1 MAENDKSIAG
11 LDPLKREAL
20 AWILRLKSGE
30 ATVADAEA
38 LARWR
43 AEHPD
48 RDAAF
53 REAARIWQLLG
64 PAVAAAVRASDL
76 QPARRPLLARRAV
89 LCGALAASVAA
100 AAVMVRPPLDLWPS
114 LSELAADFRTAK
126 GERRRIVLAGEVVI
140 DLNTQTSLSRR
151 GSDRQLDLLAGEAL
165 VTCRRSPAGQL
176 ELAAAGGSVV
186 AEDADFAV
194 RCDNGAVTV
203 SCLSGTVEVQHRAGS
218 VKLAAGLQTDY
229 SARSISQPIVSDAE
243 VATGWMSGRLVFKDR
258 PLGQVI
264 DEVNR
269 YRSGRIVVIDST
281 VARRTVNATFH
292 LDRLDDVIAQIR
304 DAFGVSVTT
313 LPGGLVL
320 IG

>member
-20 AWILRLKSGE
+20 AWVVRLKSGE

-64 PAVAAAVRASDL
+64 PAAVAV
-76 QPARRPLLARRAV
+76 ARSTGHQATRSPLLARRAV
-89 LCGALAASVAA
+89 VGGALAASVVAA
-100 AAVMVRPPLDLWPS
+100 AALVRPPLDLWPS
-114 LSELAADFRTAK
+114 LSELAADVRTAK
-126 GERRRIVLAGEVVI
+126 GERRRIVVGGDVVI
-140 DLNTQTSLSRR
+140 ELNTQTSLSRR
-151 GSDRQLDLLAGEAL
+151 RSERRIDLLAGEA
-165 VTCRRSPAGQL
+165 VVICRHSPNGPF
-176 ELAAAGGSVV
+176 ELAAAGGSVAV
-186 AEDADFAV
+186 EDGEFAV
-194 RCDNGAVTV
+194 RCDDGAVTV
-203 SCLSGTVEVQHRAGS
+203 TCLSGTVEVQHRAGH
-218 VKLAAGLQTDY
+218 VALASGLQTDY
-229 SARSISQPIVSDAE
+229 SAASISPPAAADPE
-243 VATGWMSGRLVFKDR
+243 VATGWISGRLVFKDR
-258 PLGQVI
+258 PLGEVI
-264 DEVNR
+264 AEVNR
-269 YRSGRIVVIDST
+269 YRSGHIVVINSA

-292 LDRLDDVIAQIR
+292 LDRLDDVIAQIQ

-313 LPGGLVL
+313 LPGGFVL